1 MHITKLTS
9 IDDLNAFTADNDRA
23 LVIAS
28 RNNCSACVLL
38 DHALTNDPRMA
49 EAIDDGGYVV
59 GTFKLETIPAA
70 AAALAL
76 RAAPTTL
83 VFHGDD
89 EVGRIGSFL
98 STEGFLSSLK
108 AIDTVEEV

>member
-1 MHITKLTS
+1 MNISKLTS
-9 IDDLNAFTADNDRA
+9 IDDLNAFTADNERA
-23 LVIAS
+23 LVIVS

-38 DHALTNDPRMA
+38 DHALANDPRMA
-49 EAIDDGGYVV
+49 EAIDDGGYALA
-59 GTFKLETIPAA
+59 TFKLETIPAA

-89 EVGRIGSFL
+89 EVARFGSFL
-98 STEGFLSSLK
+98 SAEGFIKSLK
-108 AIDTVEEV
+108 AVDLVEEE